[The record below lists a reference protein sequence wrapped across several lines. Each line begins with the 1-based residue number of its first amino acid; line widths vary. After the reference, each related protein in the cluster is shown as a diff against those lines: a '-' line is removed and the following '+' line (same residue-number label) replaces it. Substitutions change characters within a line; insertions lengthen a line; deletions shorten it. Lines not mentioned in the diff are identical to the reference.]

1 MKKKSVLALGLAL
14 TMALGATAAAAGG
27 MLDISVSTNTK
38 VLVNGEEFVPKDANG
53 KEVPVFNYGGTTYV
67 PIRAVSEAFGLE
79 VGYDKD
85 KNAAVITM
93 PEPEEPEKVIPPAR
107 EDVNYIIASGPW
119 QYTDEAG
126 NPQTGYDDFN
136 DDFRYWLREE
146 DQDQKYTLE
155 VIEGELPDGL
165 ELDGN
170 VVQGQFL
177 KVGTWDVRLRL
188 TPEKGEVVEQ
198 NLRFSIYDSN
208 ASEMT
213 GLIAPVVITGRVGDD
228 IGERYIVRY
237 ADGVLYTGDDL
248 TDDVYGSMTEFFE
261 VTPVPTIGS
270 QEGLDQLA
278 EYGLSLTNR
287 AQIDEESNWAW
298 ADNFVV
304 GTFTK
309 GTDGWVKISIP
320 VFVGRGRQLS
330 SYEEAKLD
338 PVDENGGLT
347 PFGWIMNMDEDEVC
361 SIHHET
367 LDIYLNIISY
377 D

>member
-1 MKKKSVLALGLAL
+1 MKKKSVLALGLVL
-14 TMALGATAAAAGG
+14 TMALGTAAAAAGG
-27 MLDISVSTNTK
+27 MLDISVSTNTR

-93 PEPEEPEKVIPPAR
+93 PEPPEKVTPPIR
-107 EDVNYIIASGPW
+107 EDMDYHIASGPW
-119 QYTDEAG
+119 QYEDEAG
-126 NPQTGYDDFN
+126 NPQTGYDGFE
-136 DDFRYWLREE
+136 DDFHYWLREE
-146 DQDQKYTLE
+146 DQEQKYTLE

-165 ELDGN
+165 EQDGN
-170 VVQGQFL
+170 VVKGRFE
-177 KVGTWDVRLRL
+177 KPGTWDVRLRL
-188 TPEKGEVVEQ
+188 TPEKGEAVERD
-198 NLRFSIYDSN
+198 LRFFVYDDST
-208 ASEMT
+208 SEAT
-213 GLIAPVVITGRVGDD
+213 GLIAPVVITGCVGDD

-237 ADGVLYTGDDL
+237 SDGVLYTGDDL
-248 TDDVYGSMTEFFE
+248 TDDAYGSVTEFFE

-287 AQIDEESNWAW
+287 AQIDEESDWAW

-320 VFVGRGRQLS
+320 VFMGRGRALS
-330 SYEEAKLD
+330 SYKEAKLD

-347 PFGWIMNMDEDEVC
+347 PFGWLMYVDDSEVC

-367 LDIYLNIISY
+367 LDIYLNIISFS
-377 D
+377 